1 MNITEIWNLL
11 LVHPMLSLF
20 VGAYDLL
27 HDFGLAIVLVTVA
40 IRLLLYPLYVSQ
52 IRSQRVM
59 QELAPAMN
67 ELKAKHGKDRQ
78 KLSEEQMK
86 LYKERGYNPAMGCF
100 PLLVQLPFLFAVYAA
115 LLQFQSIT
123 SEQLSQILLPF
134 VPNPGSVDTSAHWLP
149 WLTEGLQ
156 HNDPLYILPILAG
169 VTQLIASIMAQPAE
183 QPKIVDPQQRM
194 MQSMMYYFP
203 AITVVIAAGLPAGL
217 ALYWVTGTIFQIA
230 QQYVVTGWGRLVK
243 FVPFLRNVPTPA
255 DRSMRAREQ
264 AALVEARVDMGDA
277 PRGDVTTPVD
287 VPGAQ
292 RARSRRRAAK
302 KEKGRRR

>member
-1 MNITEIWNLL
+1 MNITDIWNLL

-27 HDFGLAIVLVTVA
+27 NDFGFAIVLVTVA
-40 IRLLLYPLYVSQ
+40 IRLVLYPLYVSQ

-123 SEQLSQILLPF
+123 SDQLSQILLPF
-134 VPNPGSVDTSAHWLP
+134 VPNPGTVDTSAHWLP
-149 WLTEGLQ
+149 WLGDGLQ
-156 HNDPLYILPILAG
+156 HKDPLYILPIIAG
-169 VTQLIASIMAQPAE
+169 ATQLIASIMAQPAE
-183 QPKIVDPQQRM
+183 QAKSLDPQQRM

-203 AITVVIAAGLPAGL
+203 AITVVIASGLPAGL
-217 ALYWVTGTIFQIA
+217 ALYWVTGTLFQIG
-230 QQYVVTGWGRLVK
+230 QQYVVTGWGRLVR

-264 AALVEARVDMGDA
+264 AALVEARVDMGDPA
-277 PRGDVTTPVD
+277 RPEIVTPVD
-287 VPGAQ
+287 APGAQ
-292 RARSRRRAAK
+292 RARARRRAAK

>member
-1 MNITEIWNLL
+1 MNITEIWNFF

-123 SEQLSQILLPF
+123 SDQLSQILLPF

-156 HNDPLYILPILAG
+156 HKDPLYILPIIAG
-169 VTQLIASIMAQPAE
+169 ATQLIASIMAQPAA
-183 QPKIVDPQQRM
+183 QPKSVDPQQRM

-203 AITVVIAAGLPAGL
+203 AITVVIASGLPAGL

-230 QQYVVTGWGRLVK
+230 QQYVVTGWGRLVR
-243 FVPFLRNVPTPA
+243 FAPFLRNVPTPA

-277 PRGDVTTPVD
+277 PRGEVATPID
-287 VPGAQ
+287 APGAQ